1 MARTGTTAESMTSGE
16 INNLLGRAR
25 MDFQPIQLR
34 TRIKRAL
41 LRLVAGD
48 MTERNYTG
56 TMLTAPY
63 DQSPLA
69 IRVVIG
75 QMADAVQFYASR
87 FASNPPTVEVMPLTP
102 TDKVTEKLDKL
113 AGKQELFDA
122 VLLDSMGIGSEK
134 RRNQRKAAMAQ
145 AISDVAY
152 YVLTPRDMTFG
163 IPSRDYYSDE
173 EVDVIRAAGKRTG
186 PIKLPK
192 GWPEH
197 ADDWRERKEKRNR
210 ERAHSALDYFD
221 LQVYPRDMV
230 VKARDNDGIKWAA
243 VIKEIPAGDCGPGTE
258 LARSWVRQHMG
269 KTVNGRQVTA
279 DDWNLWGLW
288 KDASG
293 RIVGGL
299 EEGGPPSERK
309 WSRAGSWTLI
319 QFFNRVEM
327 VYLISSG
334 AALDGG
340 QEIYRCEHG
349 ATDQGA
355 PVVPVFEV
363 PAVRSDI
370 ETLGG
375 EFLGPMS
382 QIWTLGPIIDQLMT
396 QLSAVAM
403 WNSAPR
409 FYCVLPDGSVLRDD
423 DGEPKFFDSA
433 PVPGADP
440 TQIGAYPG
448 EIKPLTIEVDSL
460 LQLLP
465 IYLELLANAMP
476 NKAATGDAG
485 SSSAAWLAQQNIQQS
500 NLTIEEPVENHREA
514 VASIL
519 RVCHDYLRKNFD
531 TPLYF
536 FQIPGSSSEERTGRG
551 IVEFDPADLT
561 DSFAIQQALETAD
574 QRTVTLQIGNELAAL
589 GRIDDRTYYQE
600 YMKVRD
606 AREAIIKADQQKLV
620 NAWKYGPEAAGIA
633 PDSGMY
639 QFLQLLIGNVQYQ
652 MMQINPGTAL
662 AQARQMAQD
671 AQMQAQ
677 QAMLPPGGEGGG
689 QSQGGAPQGTPMEG
703 SGNVAQAAGVR
714 RPGMGMA
721 TSLSGQLGDRTQ
733 PPGMRGVV

>member
-1 MARTGTTAESMTSGE
+1 MPAKD
-16 INNLLGRAR
+16 INSLLSRAR
-25 MDFQPIQLR
+25 MDFQPVQLR
-34 TRIKRAL
+34 VRIKRAL

-48 MTERNYTG
+48 TTEQNYTG

-63 DQSPLA
+63 DKSPLA
-69 IRVVIG
+69 LRVVIG

-87 FASNPPTVEVMPLTP
+87 FAANPPTVEVMPLTV
-102 TDKVTEKLDKL
+102 TDRVTDRLDKL

-152 YVLTPRDMTFG
+152 YVLTPRDFTFG
-163 IPSRDYYSDE
+163 VPSRQYYSDE
-173 EVDVIRAAGKRTG
+173 EVEVIREAGKRTG
-186 PIKLPK
+186 PVKLPK

-197 ADDWRERKEKRNR
+197 ADSWRERKRAKNK
-210 ERAHSALDYFD
+210 ERAQTALNYFD

-230 VKARDNDGIKWAA
+230 VKARDNAGLKWAA
-243 VIKEIPAGDCGPGTE
+243 VIKEIPASDCGPGSD
-258 LARSWVRQHMG
+258 LARSWVRKNMG
-269 KTVNGRQVTA
+269 KTVEGRQVTM
-279 DDWNLWGLW
+279 DDFDLWGLW
-288 KDASG
+288 KDDRG

-299 EEGGPPSERK
+299 EEGGPPSEKR
-309 WSRAGSWTLI
+309 WTRQGSWTLV

-327 VYLISSG
+327 VYLIGSG

-349 ATDQGA
+349 ATDQGE

-363 PAVRSDI
+363 PAIRSDI

-382 QIWTLGPIIDQLMT
+382 QVWALGPLIDQLMT

-433 PVPGADP
+433 PVPGTDP
-440 TQIGAYPG
+440 SQIGAYPG
-448 EIKPLTIEVDSL
+448 EIKPLTIDADVL
-460 LQLLP
+460 IQLLP
-465 IYLELLANAMP
+465 VYLELMANSMP

-500 NLTIEEPVENHREA
+500 NLTITEPVDNHREA
-514 VASIL
+514 VGAIL

-531 TPLYF
+531 CPLYF
-536 FQIPGSSSEERTGRG
+536 FDIPKGGSDEREGRG
-551 IVEFDPADLT
+551 LVEFDPAFLT
-561 DSFAIQQALETAD
+561 DSFAIQQSLETPD
-574 QRTVTLQIGNELAAL
+574 QRTVSIQIGNELAAL
-589 GRIDDRTYYQE
+589 GRIDDRTLYSDYYH
-600 YMKVRD
+600 VRD
-606 AREAIIKADQQKLV
+606 AREAIIRADQQRLV
-620 NAWKYGPEAAGIA
+620 TAWKQGPQAAGIA
-633 PDSGMY
+633 PGSGLD
-639 QFLQLLIGNVQYQ
+639 QFLQQLIGNVQYQ
-652 MMQINPGTAL
+652 MTQINPGTAL
-662 AQARQMAQD
+662 AVARQQAAQ

-677 QAMLPPGGEGGG
+677 QMMAMQQPEGQPPVEPDGGG
-689 QSQGGAPQGTPMEG
+689 MGGG
-703 SGNVAQAAGVR
+703 VAAAAGVS

-721 TSLSGQLGDRTQ
+721 PSLQQQLGDRAQ
-733 PPGMRGVV
+733 PPQALP